1 MRFRALI
8 ERFQHIVRFGL
19 AGHTHLE
26 TYQVHNSMS
35 DPMKPVFVTSVVGAV
50 TTYAQ
55 GNPSFQV
62 LDIDTETLLP
72 TNKYTYYT
80 DVEKLDETGNITW
93 SMLHDYKETY
103 SMNDMSPSSFK
114 DLAVRILL
122 DPKIATIFKDNI
134 KRQNSNA
141 DDDLDQLFIFCDLA
155 TSESHEKNKCL

>member
-1 MRFRALI
+1 M
-8 ERFQHIVRFGL
+8 

-80 DVEKLDETGNITW
+80 DVEKLDESGNITW

-122 DPKIATIFKDNI
+122 DPKIATTFKDNI

-141 DDDLDQLFIFCDLA
+141 DDDLDQLFLFCDLA